1 MTEEPW
7 IEFKD
12 IWPTKSAFF
21 TWLRSGLRKS
31 IWQFYPPTLQF
42 KISQTYKPSSEY
54 KGRAKK
60 LVKCYLTGEEIG
72 VSAAEIDHV
81 EGNVSLR
88 DWEDLL
94 PFIRHLCA
102 SKENMAVVS
111 KEAHKI
117 KSYAERMGIS
127 FEEAVIQK
135 EVIAICKAKKD
146 SIWLKEHGIIP
157 SSTAAKR
164 RKQIEEYMKNAE

>member
-1 MTEEPW
+1 MSELEPW

-31 IWQFYPPTLQF
+31 IWQFYPPKLQF
-42 KISQTYKPSSEY
+42 KNSQTYKPSPEY
-54 KGRAKK
+54 TGRAKK
-60 LVKCYLTGEEIG
+60 LVRCYLTGEEIP
-72 VSAAEIDHV
+72 VSYAEIDHV
-81 EGNVSLR
+81 QGNVSLK
-88 DWEDLL
+88 DWDDLL

-117 KSYAERMGIS
+117 KSYSEKMGIS
-127 FEEAVIQK
+127 FDEALIAK
-135 EVIAICKAKKD
+135 SVIAICKAGKD
-146 SIWLKEHGIIP
+146 KQWLIDRGITP
-157 SSTAAKR
+157 LGNAKLR
-164 RKQIEEYMKNAE
+164 RQQITEEMMK

>member
-1 MTEEPW
+1 MSEEPW

-31 IWQFYPPTLQF
+31 IWQFYPPKLQF
-42 KISQTYKPSSEY
+42 KNSQTYKPSQEY
-54 KGRAKK
+54 TGRAKK
-60 LVKCYLTGEEIG
+60 LVRCYLTGEEIA
-72 VSAAEIDHV
+72 VSYAEIDHV
-81 EGNVSLR
+81 EGNVSLK
-88 DWEDLL
+88 DWDDLL

-117 KSYAERMGIS
+117 KSYAERMGIT
-127 FEEAVIQK
+127 FEEAVLEKKLIEIFK
-135 EVIAICKAKKD
+135 TKKD
-146 SIWLKEHGIIP
+146 KQFLSEHDIVP
-157 SSTAAKR
+157 ESNAAKR
-164 RKQIEEYMKNAE
+164 KEQVREVLKND